1 MQRFKT
7 VKLLGLLS
15 FFFIGVSS
23 CNKILDVKPGD
34 VLVDE
39 NMYQNVYDADAAIM
53 GIYGKLMKLSE
64 TYVVLNELRAD
75 LTSVTTN
82 ATNDLVEINEHRV
95 TANNAYANP
104 RPFYEVILSCN
115 DVLKNFTSMRQQNKL
130 NLEQYSTRYSDV
142 MAVRSWVYLQLGIH
156 FGSVPYVTDA
166 IETVKDVRNL
176 NNAPKISFD
185 ALLTNLIA
193 DLTNVPYLAQYPAG
207 TSLVTTVDGWNTEK
221 FFINKKV
228 LLAQLHLW
236 KNNYLQAATLFKEVL
251 DGGGATGYDQY
262 RIRYADVIDHND
274 LSVGYTRYFE
284 WDENSLVNTN
294 TQGWRSIF
302 ARGQDAIFN
311 WEWVWFLP
319 FSKDF
324 APTNPFI
331 DLFSNR
337 GGKYLLKPSQFAI
350 DYWNSQEQK
359 NNFPYDARGKKFT
372 WQLLDG
378 QPVVVKYLYNYLDA
392 NTYQPIDPLAKN
404 GKWLLYRAAAMNLE
418 YSEAANRDGYTRL
431 AYALTNSGINING
444 GSTYQTPEPYRFDA
458 RIVNTPTYRGPWHR
472 NIGIRGRAMLKSD
485 TIPTSS
491 VADSVLFVENQI
503 IREGA
508 LELAYEGKRW
518 PDLLRVALRR
528 NDASFLADK
537 VYQKLLREGNGQAA
551 AVRNKLM
558 NRDNWY
564 LPFRLY

>member
-15 FFFIGVSS
+15 LFFLGATS
-23 CNKILDVKPGD
+23 CNKILDVKPRD

-39 NMYQNVYDADAAIM
+39 NMYQNVYDADAVIM
-53 GIYGKLMKLSE
+53 GIYGKLMNLSE

-75 LTSVTTN
+75 LTSVTNN
-82 ATNDLVEINEHRV
+82 ASSDLVEINEHRV
-95 TANNAYANP
+95 SSNNAYANP

-115 DVLKNFTSMRQQNKL
+115 DALKNFRSMQQQNKL
-130 NLEQYSTRYSDV
+130 NTEQFSTRYSDV
-142 MAVRSWVYLQLGIH
+142 MAVRTWVYLQLGIH

-166 IETVKDVRNL
+166 METVKEVKNL
-176 NNAPKISFD
+176 NTAPRISFD
-185 ALLTNLIA
+185 ELLTKLIA
-193 DLTNVPYLAQYPAG
+193 DLTDVPYLAQYPTG
-207 TSLVTTVDGWNTEK
+207 TSLITTVDGWNTEK
-221 FFINKKV
+221 FFINKKI

-251 DGGGATGYDQY
+251 EGGGATGYDQY

-274 LSVGYTRYFE
+274 LSVGYTRYYE
-284 WDENSLVNTN
+284 WDENSLVNN
-294 TQGWRSIF
+294 NNQGWRSIF

-324 APTNPFI
+324 APANPFI

-337 GGKYLLKPSQFAI
+337 GGKYLLKPSKLAI
-350 DYWNSQEQK
+350 DYWNNQEQK
-359 NNFPYDARGKKFT
+359 NDFPYDARGKKFT

-378 QPVVVKYLYNYLDA
+378 QPVVVKYLYNYLDG
-392 NTYQPIDPLAKN
+392 NTYQPIDPLTKN
-404 GKWLLYRAAAMNLE
+404 GKWLLYRAAAMHLE
-418 YSEAANRDGYTRL
+418 YSEAANRDGYVGL

-458 RIVNTPTYRGPWHR
+458 RIINTPTYRGPWHR
-472 NIGIRGRAMLKSD
+472 NIGIRGRAMVKSD
-485 TIPTSS
+485 TLPAGT
-491 VADSVLFVENQI
+491 VADSILAMENQI

-518 PDLLRVALRR
+518 SDLLRVALRR
-528 NDASFLADK
+528 NDAAFLADK
-537 VYQKLLREGNGQAA
+537 VYEKLLREGNGQAA